1 MEVLYHDFIIFF
13 KSFLSSTS
21 RRSARFPFSQN
32 FPIFFFFN
40 LSKTKGND
48 TAFRKIPFHESS
60 LAGKRCPAAATR
72 RRKLAASR
80 EVPSWSGS
88 THGPA
93 APIQAA
99 TRPSPISS
107 RYTRGRAAP
116 GRVTTPPATSRIS
129 ARYRAINHTYHEG
142 NGIGLER
149 RWDWKSVKEIRL
161 SSFDFEELVELLNWI
176 IIYFYIYFEIIK
188 YSQNTRLENIIKLR
202 SICIIFKLVN
212 GW

>member
-1 MEVLYHDFIIFF
+1 MEVLYHDVIIFF
-13 KSFLSSTS
+13 KSFLSSIS

-32 FPIFFFFN
+32 FPIFFFF
-40 LSKTKGND
+40 LIFRND
-48 TAFRKIPFHESS
+48 TGFRKIPFHESS

-149 RWDWKSVKEIRL
+149 R
-161 SSFDFEELVELLNWI
+161 
-176 IIYFYIYFEIIK
+176 
-188 YSQNTRLENIIKLR
+188 
-202 SICIIFKLVN
+202 
-212 GW
+212 